1 METERKFKWWEYIIL
16 KPLRSK
22 PKVDFLTDKDVE
34 NVRQL
39 LTNRFASFI
48 EKVQNLDNKP
58 EQAGI
63 IVKAY
68 RNILTSFALALAH
81 PKTDYLAED
90 GFENLLLLMIEDL
103 SILLGNQKPKFQE
116 RVKVLTKNIVKIIY
130 INKSDKN
137 FPPEDPVIFKNL
149 NIGQVRLELLE
160 KPVKQSK
167 EDPYKVKEKA
177 VETTAKL
184 IADNKIPVI
193 TDIVDDIEQNDIVDD
208 IEQNDID
215 EIINN
220 NNDSL
225 TKEQM
230 KEKIRASHGLSVKHS
245 NSDKSLT
252 KEQAKE
258 QFNKSSNETSDRS
271 GVAIPKEVVTRKKK
285 KRKS

>member
-22 PKVDFLTDKDVE
+22 TKTDFLTDKDVE

-58 EQAGI
+58 EQSGI

-116 RVKVLTKNIVKIIY
+116 RVKVLTKDVVKIIY
-130 INKSDKN
+130 INKSEQN

-149 NIGQVRLELLE
+149 QIGQVRLDLAE
-160 KPVKQSK
+160 KKDPIPK
-167 EDPYKVKEKA
+167 EPTIVSQTKEEA
-177 VETTAKL
+177 MRGT
-184 IADNKIPVI
+184 VI
-193 TDIVDDIEQNDIVDD
+193 N

-215 EIINN
+215 EVVN

-225 TKEQM
+225 TKDQI
-230 KEKIRASHGLSVKHS
+230 KDKIRASHGLSVKHTNGNEKNINIVGEKEPISIEEAKAKYS
-245 NSDKSLT
+245 NPPVIEEKT
-252 KEQAKE
+252 K
-258 QFNKSSNETSDRS
+258 
-271 GVAIPKEVVTRKKK
+271 PLVTRKKRGRK
-285 KRKS
+285 KKGLA